1 MIEFEDFKSYILDQ
15 INCINVER
23 NLKNNGIDISNLPH
37 KLIMEDLFYYIMGD
51 NFGYDKV
58 QSILDYINGRPN
70 ITDLEYSEITV
81 FPPNTIS
88 DLYNNLI
95 EEE

>member
-37 KLIMEDLFYYIMGD
+37 KLIMEDLFYEKMADI
-51 NFGYDKV
+51 FGYDKV

-81 FPPNTIS
+81 FPPITIS

-95 EEE
+95 EE